1 MPFAWLYSY
10 LLVGLLLISYKRPNK
25 ALMKTE
31 QLIVQYLY
39 SNKKVTLQDMGV
51 FSIASEIHIP
61 EDSDKDIVLPADSIQ
76 FVYDPKAP
84 VDDGLVAYIMEA
96 TRKIKPLAYSDLESF
111 IILNKQFLNIGKP
124 LVFEGM
130 GTLQK
135 TQIGHYSFTQAA
147 TSHVITEEMPKL
159 ITEKLKEKVTF
170 ATPQK
175 EKNTGNNKVAL
186 WVILGIFILAAALSA
201 IYFINKNNNETGVV
215 NDASSSTVDTL
226 PANNTVDTPLSA
238 APKPIAA
245 VAQNLNDSN
254 NFYIVI
260 KEFSDFA
267 TADRSFKKLTS
278 YGNKVI
284 LTTKDSV
291 TYKMRIGFVKPL
303 ADTLRVKDS
312 LAKFFQAKAYV
323 EMP

>member
-1 MPFAWLYSY
+1 
-10 LLVGLLLISYKRPNK
+10 
-25 ALMKTE
+25 MKTE

-51 FSIASEIHIP
+51 FSITSDIHIP

-84 VDDGLVAYIMEA
+84 VDDGLVAYIMES

-124 LVFEGM
+124 LVFEGL

-135 TQIGHYSFTQAA
+135 TQIGHYAFTQAA
-147 TSHVITEEMPKL
+147 TSHVINEEMPKL

-175 EKNTGNNKVAL
+175 EKSTGSSKTA
-186 WVILGIFILAAALSA
+186 LGIVIGLLTVGVILAAV
-201 IYFINKNNNETGVV
+201 YFINKKDTGVTNNV
-215 NDASSSTVDTL
+215 VSNIVDTL
-226 PANNTVDTPLSA
+226 PTKKTIDTTTAVSVKPVVTVP
-238 APKPIAA
+238 
-245 VAQNLNDSN
+245 QNINDSN
-254 NFYIVI
+254 SFYVVI
-260 KEFSDFA
+260 KEFSDLA
-267 TADRSFKKLTS
+267 LAEKSFKKLTS
-278 YGNKVI
+278 YGNKLV
-284 LTTKDSV
+284 LSTKDSV
-291 TYKMRIGFVKPL
+291 TYKMRMPFVKPL

-312 LAKFFQAKAYV
+312 LSKFFQAKAYI
-323 EMP
+323 ELP

>member
-1 MPFAWLYSY
+1 
-10 LLVGLLLISYKRPNK
+10 
-25 ALMKTE
+25 MKTE

-39 SNKKVTLQDMGV
+39 INKKVTLQDIGV
-51 FSIASEIHIP
+51 FSITSDIHIP

-135 TQIGHYSFTQAA
+135 TQIGDYSFTQAA
-147 TSHVITEEMPKL
+147 TSHVINEEMPKL

-175 EKNTGNNKVAL
+175 EKNTGNGKIVL
-186 WVILGIFILAAALSA
+186 WVVLGVFILAAALSA
-201 IYFINKNNNETGVV
+201 MYFISKNKNESTVV
-215 NDASSSTVDTL
+215 SDTAINTVDTL
-226 PANNTVDTPLSA
+226 PVNNTADTTVKVSATPLVTT
-238 APKPIAA
+238 P
-245 VAQNLNDSN
+245 QNLNDTNS
-254 NFYIVI
+254 FYIVI

-267 TADRSFKKLTS
+267 TADKSFKKLTS
-278 YGNKVI
+278 YGNKVM
-284 LTTKDSV
+284 LTTKDSIN
-291 TYKMRIGFVKPL
+291 YKLRMGFTKPL

-312 LAKFFQAKAYV
+312 LAKFFQARAYV